1 MKNIGKYFV
10 MTVLMA
16 GLACTSVFGDSG
28 IKVTMNGSPM
38 QLSKVPLLESGRTLM
53 PMRTVFESF
62 GFNVVWDEKNHAILA
77 KKDTYEVTM
86 TVGSTAA
93 SVNRKEASLDVP
105 PMIVDGSTY
114 VPLRFVAEALG
125 AEVAWDSAT
134 SKVLITTAELDK
146 GAAFEDTR
154 LTEVFKKRLGKD
166 TFTIRDFYYMTDL
179 SLTREGI
186 YSIGGIENFRNLK
199 SLDISQNS
207 ITLLEPLTKLSS
219 LIILNASNNQIK
231 DATPL
236 KRVKGLETLDI
247 SNNKIKDFT
256 PFVDMASIKDLK
268 IRYNESTDYSP
279 LYFVKDRYRSLDAV
293 ASSIEIPKYDTV
305 VLRNGVNYVTPITGK
320 VNWVPSC
327 RLGNGEY
334 TNEAIQNMLTI
345 EGVAKANS
353 IHTLYDALRLMQVNK
368 QFLLEEAAQQVK
380 EADSERIWVYN
391 PGGSD
396 TLRINK
402 GNQFA
407 LGQTLGYLLNQD
419 YPENGFLLVFMKDGS
434 QNLVNYLH
442 RDRIEK
448 EKDPKDETKD
458 IFVTYPEYYFVNCSA
473 YVLNA
478 KDGAAPETGMLSDF
492 SAVKSTSN
500 VLMTATLQD
509 YVSYLTTSNAN
520 IAAVVQMK
528 YDSTK
533 DMTIPIAHYEAGSGD
548 SKEGIRILPK
558 AFESV
563 SKFLY
568 ESTDSPIRVVFE
580 DPNEKAPD
588 PAKLPTFDY
597 RLYTK

>member
-16 GLACTSVFGDSG
+16 GLACTSVFADTA

-38 QLSKVPLLESGRTLM
+38 QLSKAPVLESGRTLM

-77 KKDTYEVTM
+77 KKDTYEVAM

-93 SVNRKEASLDVP
+93 SVNRKEASLDVA

-125 AEVAWDSAT
+125 AEVAWDAST
-134 SKVLITTAELDK
+134 SKVLITTVALDK
-146 GAAFEDTR
+146 PAIFEDTR
-154 LTEVFKKRLGKD
+154 LTEAFKKKLGKE

-186 YSIGGIENFRNLK
+186 YTLGGIENFRNIK
-199 SLDISQNS
+199 SLDISQNN
-207 ITLLEPLTKLSS
+207 ITLLEPLTKLNS

-247 SNNKIKDFT
+247 TNNKIKDFT
-256 PFVDMASIKDLK
+256 PFVDITSIKDLK

-279 LYFVKDRYRSLDAV
+279 LYFVQDRYRSLDV
-293 ASSIEIPKYDTV
+293 VTSSIEISKYDTV
-305 VLRNGVNYVTPITGK
+305 VLRNGVNFITPITGT
-320 VNWVPSC
+320 VSWVPSC

-353 IHTLYDALRLMQVNK
+353 LHTLYDALRLMQVNK
-368 QFLLEEAAQQVK
+368 QFSLEDAAQQVK
-380 EADSERIWVYN
+380 EADSERIWGYS

-419 YPENGFLLVFMKDGS
+419 YPENGILLVFMKDGT
-434 QNLVNYLH
+434 QKLLNYVR

-448 EKDPKDETKD
+448 EEDPKDETKD
-458 IFVTYPEYYFVNCSA
+458 IYVTYPEFYFVNYSA

-478 KDGAAPETGMLSDF
+478 KEGAAPETGLLSDF
-492 SAVKSTSN
+492 SASKGTSN
-500 VLMTATLQD
+500 VLMTANLQD
-509 YVSYLTTSNAN
+509 YVSYLTAADTN
-520 IAAVVQMK
+520 IATVVQMK
-528 YDSTK
+528 YDSTR

-558 AFESV
+558 AFEAV
-563 SKFLY
+563 STFLY
-568 ESTDSPIRVVFE
+568 QSADSPIRVVFA